1 MRVTFGTKYNQMLNN
16 NGHITSNLNDLNT
29 KIASG
34 KKIQYGWQDASVSN
48 QNLKLEYDEVT
59 LQQGIDVAK
68 TAETQTLNTDKA
80 LQEMSLAMVQFKTKL
95 LHAANDLHTPTSR
108 EALARDL
115 EATKAHIINIGN
127 TSVGGRFIFSGSKV
141 DVQPFDMDGNY
152 YGNDEELNAQTS
164 ETNHNN
170 VDFWEIFCFL

>member
-68 TAETQTLNTDKA
+68 TAEVQTLAGNVSGYGPIQA
-80 LQEMSLAMVQFKTKL
+80 E
-95 LHAANDLHTPTSR
+95 
-108 EALARDL
+108 
-115 EATKAHIINIGN
+115 INIC
-127 TSVGGRFIFSGSKV
+127 RK
-141 DVQPFDMDGNY
+141 
-152 YGNDEELNAQTS
+152 
-164 ETNHNN
+164 
-170 VDFWEIFCFL
+170 